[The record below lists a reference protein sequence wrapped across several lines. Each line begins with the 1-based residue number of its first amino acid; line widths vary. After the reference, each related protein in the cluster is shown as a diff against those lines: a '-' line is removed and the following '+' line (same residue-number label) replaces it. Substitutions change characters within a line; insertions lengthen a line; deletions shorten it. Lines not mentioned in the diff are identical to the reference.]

1 MYRKFQIDLLPYAE
15 QIFDL
20 EFIEDINFETS
31 IGISWEFS
39 EPITGDRETKPEPS
53 VAENFEIDPYDCDPV
68 ELSGSA
74 KEVKMKFHIIALTI
88 HFFGD
93 RIAQDI
99 YDNEPDKFDK

>member
-1 MYRKFQIDLLPYAE
+1 MYKHFKIDLLPYAE

-20 EFIEDINFETS
+20 EFIEEINFETS

-39 EPITGDRETKPEPS
+39 KAITGDRETKPEPS

-68 ELSGSA
+68 ELSKSA

-88 HFFGD
+88 HYFGD
-93 RIAQDI
+93 QIAVDLFHADQTLF
-99 YDNEPDKFDK
+99 NE